1 MFLIR
6 KPNSVN
12 DFKRPVCSLSVAF
25 FYFPFTLNH
34 NTILCYKTNN
44 ARFNELDR
52 YLTQIKRKISAEN
65 KVTKVVVQLV
75 LLQIKVKKI
84 YLWIKFHT

>member
-1 MFLIR
+1 MKTTSNFPNFQNFDLKTYLCYYTRLSYLRQGTVFLIR

-12 DFKRPVCSLSVAF
+12 DFKRPVYSLSVAF

-44 ARFNELDR
+44 ARFNE
-52 YLTQIKRKISAEN
+52 
-65 KVTKVVVQLV
+65 
-75 LLQIKVKKI
+75 
-84 YLWIKFHT
+84 FG